1 MKKMI
6 YEDTEKVKQFMTKLF
21 ETRDALQGAMNQF
34 AKVTGHCPSVFE
46 IRACFDEKGKF
57 SAEKL
62 RTVVLTRLYPDT
74 MEVHGIKLNR
84 DQLHKIVQVPD
95 LSDLTQ
101 TMQLV
106 ELLIPGENFWSY
118 FHIDEN
124 RREVREISDRV
135 TAYCDNF
142 RLYAVT
148 SAEVDRLQ
156 QAYTVAGVFNAM
168 VAESK
173 IDPAR
178 LIIPGFLRYNQFG
191 GFAPD
196 PEYIKNQKLLTV

>member
-21 ETRDALQGAMNQF
+21 ETRDALKGAVNQF

-46 IRACFDEKGKF
+46 IRACFDAKGKF
-57 SAEKL
+57 SAERL

-74 MEVHGIKLNR
+74 ITEVHGIKLNR

-106 ELLIPGENFWSY
+106 ELLIPGEEFWNY
-118 FHIDEN
+118 FQIDEN
-124 RREVREISDRV
+124 RREVREINDRV

-142 RLYAVT
+142 RIYAIT
-148 SAEVDRLQ
+148 GGELERLRMAQ
-156 QAYTVAGVFNAM
+156 TCAGVFNQM
-168 VAESK
+168 VK
-173 IDPAR
+173 DFGIDPHR
-178 LIIPGFLRYNQFG
+178 LEIPGFVIYDEFG
-191 GFAPD
+191 GFHQD
-196 PEYIKNQKLLTV
+196 IDFVIHSKLK